1 MWKCLYACAS
11 IYICIYKSTYIKGL
25 AAEVLGEE
33 ETPGRE
39 EFLQKEKWLTWF
51 SGNKEEGNKV

>member
-1 MWKCLYACAS
+1 MFICMCKH
-11 IYICIYKSTYIKGL
+11 IYIHIYIRVYRKGL
-25 AAEVLGEE
+25 AVEALGEE